1 MEKCL
6 QTAEGPLTLEEVAQ
20 SVSSSLA
27 ATERALTE
35 LADQGVV
42 VVRDVPTDLES
53 ESSGGTSCKLY
64 WASSTATERLSN
76 TPTAHR
82 QQLPAVTPIRI
93 GPSSRKS
100 RMPFKSP
107 ARIPSPVTPM
117 SRTPLSSRR
126 LCRISEEGTS
136 SVEELTSDVEKLHK
150 ELARVEK
157 EMAGLSD
164 CYSEGE
170 LQQHIDKLHEYNEV
184 KDMGQLLL
192 GKLAEVEGTTTATLY
207 EQFGLGLN
215 D

>member
-1 MEKCL
+1 MGDSVEVEKCL

-42 VVRDVPTDLES
+42 VVRDVPTDFES

-64 WASSTATERLSN
+64 WTSSN

-107 ARIPSPVTPM
+107 ARISSPVTPM